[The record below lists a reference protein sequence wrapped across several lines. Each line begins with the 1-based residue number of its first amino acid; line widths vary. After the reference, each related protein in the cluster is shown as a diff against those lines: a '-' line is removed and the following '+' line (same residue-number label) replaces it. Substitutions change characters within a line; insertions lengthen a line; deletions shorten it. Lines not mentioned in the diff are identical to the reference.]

1 MSNILRDQR
10 LMWILWP
17 SFLVACALELFVF
30 ALLDP
35 EGMEFMGQPL
45 EWSRNTVYSVTFFLF
60 WLLTGT
66 SSALTT
72 LLARSPFE
80 INRCPFDPN
89 QRPEV
94 CPKERCDC

>member
-45 EWSRNTVYSVTFFLF
+45 EWSRNTVYS
-60 WLLTGT
+60 
-66 SSALTT
+66 
-72 LLARSPFE
+72 
-80 INRCPFDPN
+80 N

-94 CPKERCDC
+94 CPKEKCDC